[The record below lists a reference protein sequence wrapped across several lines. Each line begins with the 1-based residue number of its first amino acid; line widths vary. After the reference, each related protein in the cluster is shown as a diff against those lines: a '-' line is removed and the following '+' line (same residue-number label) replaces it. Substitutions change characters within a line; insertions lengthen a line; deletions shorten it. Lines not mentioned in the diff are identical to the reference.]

1 MKILVWGAGVNG
13 NIYRQYIE
21 RCTEDE
27 FVGFIDNNFHL
38 GGGEVK
44 RPSEIKNLEFDLL
57 VVSNEYSKARQEIK
71 EQLGSLSID
80 QNKVIFLVEDEQLK
94 TAVFS
99 AINCYDEKTDRR
111 VIWLASFAQYAK
123 SATMPGNVAECGVNC
138 GEFAYYINKYF
149 ADKKLY
155 LFDTFDGFASKD
167 LEAERSLGERAFLES
182 LFNTCDCFKVASLD
196 IVKKRM
202 PHLQK
207 CEFHVGYFPA
217 SAEGIDDNFCF
228 VNLDT
233 DLYQPI
239 LAGLEFFFPKMVDG
253 GVILVHDY
261 FNSSL
266 PGVQK
271 AIVDFENK
279 SGTRLHKFPIA
290 DYCSLAIVK

>member
-13 NIYRQYIE
+13 NVYRQYIE
-21 RCTEDE
+21 QCTEDE

-38 GGGEVK
+38 GGEVK

-57 VVSNEYSKARQEIK
+57 VVSNEYQKDRQEIK
-71 EQLGSLSID
+71 EQLRALSID
-80 QNKVIFLVEDEQLK
+80 QNKVIFLIEDEQLK

-123 SATMPGNVAECGVNC
+123 SVAMPGNVAECGVNC

-149 ADKKLY
+149 TDKKLY

-167 LEAERSLGERAFLES
+167 LETERSLGERAFLES
-182 LFNTCDCFKVASLD
+182 LFNTGDVFKVASLD

-202 PHLQK
+202 PHLQQ

-239 LAGLEFFFPKMVDG
+239 LAGLEFFFPQMVDG
-253 GVILVHDY
+253 GIILVHDY
-261 FNSSL
+261 FNPSL
-266 PGVQK
+266 PGVRK
-271 AIVDFENK
+271 AIEDFENK
-279 SGTRLHKFPIA
+279 AGTRIRKFPIA
-290 DYCSLAIVK
+290 DYCSLAVVK